1 MKKNDRPSEPIPRK
15 TLHQRKIE
23 AAEEAME
30 ELFSDTSVPEEE
42 TISDLKDIMDQLRI
56 KIGSLRGRMTPTELL
71 DRAEEKR

>member
-1 MKKNDRPSEPIPRK
+1 MKKNDRPSEPRK

-23 AAEEAME
+23 AAEKAIE